1 MTYRAPI
8 AVLVLVSGARLAVA
22 PSPAA
27 AQETI
32 VEGPGYEVGEGT
44 VIHPSVGMTT
54 GLLYNPFY
62 ENQSP
67 ESTPVLQL
75 RGAVSIASQGSKP
88 GNEIDLLKRDKD
100 IDSARDAAPSLE
112 FRAGGLLDLTLYT
125 TTNET
130 VARRLL
136 SGSLTG
142 HVLTAPR
149 GPVSFYADEVFT
161 RTSTPV
167 NYESYGNDINRIIN
181 RLTGGV
187 QFRPGDGAFR
197 FALQYEN
204 TVDIFEPTQSDL
216 PEESARP
223 NRGHHIGRGRAEWQ
237 FLPITRFFLDTSWGY
252 TGALSGASCGV
263 IKRNAR
269 PLRIQLGAATALT
282 ELTSLR
288 AHVGYGKG
296 FYQSRGADCGEGGTP
311 DFSNVLLGAELG
323 YRYSP
328 LGRLSVTYEYDFQ
341 DSVVANYYRDH
352 ALVGRLINQVD
363 LVLLLAS
370 IDIRQR
376 LYVGTPEAFMG
387 INGETT
393 HDHLIFRL
401 SGKGYYLYRDWLAFT
416 ASLEL
421 VNDSTDFAYTDPD
434 TAMSRQLGYTRT
446 ELQIGAV
453 AAF

>member
-1 MTYRAPI
+1 MKSRAPI
-8 AVLVLVSGARLAVA
+8 AVLVLVSGVGLAAA
-22 PSPAA
+22 PPPAA
-27 AQETI
+27 AQQTI

-67 ESTPVLQL
+67 ASTPVVNL
-75 RGAVSIASQGSKP
+75 RGAVSIASQGHRPK
-88 GNEIDLLKRDKD
+88 NEIELLQRDKESD
-100 IDSARDAAPSLE
+100 TAADAAPSLE

-142 HVLTAPR
+142 HVMTAPR
-149 GPVSFYADEVFT
+149 GTVSFYADEIFT
-161 RTSTPV
+161 RSSTPV
-167 NYESYGNDINRIIN
+167 NYESYGNDLNRIIN
-181 RLTGGV
+181 HLTGGV
-187 QFRPGDGAFR
+187 QYRPGDGAFR

-204 TVDIFEPTQSDL
+204 TVDVFESSGP
-216 PEESARP
+216 AFA
-223 NRGHHIGRGRAEWQ
+223 NRAQHLARGRAEWQ
-237 FLPITRFFLDTSWGY
+237 FLPITRFFFDASWGY
-252 TGALSGASCGV
+252 AGSLGGGNCNSGLF
-263 IKRNAR
+263 KRGST
-269 PLRIQLGAATALT
+269 PLRIQVGAATALT

-288 AHVGYGKG
+288 AHAGYGKG
-296 FYQSRGADCGEGGTP
+296 FYGSPCGEMGTP

-328 LGRLSVTYEYDFQ
+328 LGRMSVTYEYDFR
-341 DSVVANYYRDH
+341 DAVDANYYRDH

-363 LVLLLAS
+363 LVLLQAGLDIRLRHYEGIVPGLAS
-370 IDIRQR
+370 DLGQ
-376 LYVGTPEAFMG
+376 
-387 INGETT
+387 TT
-393 HDHLIFRL
+393 RDHLILRL
-401 SGKGYYLYRDWLAFT
+401 SGKGYYLYRDWLGFT
-416 ASLEL
+416 ASLDL
-421 VNDSTDFAYTDPD
+421 VSDSTDFTYDG
-434 TAMSRQLGYTRT
+434 RQLGYTRT

>member
-1 MTYRAPI
+1 MTSRACI
-8 AVLVLVSGARLAVA
+8 AVLVLLSGARL
-22 PSPAA
+22 AA

-67 ESTPVLQL
+67 ESTPVLHV
-75 RGAVSIASQGSKP
+75 RGAVTIASQGSQPK
-88 GNEIDLLKRDKD
+88 NEIELLKRDTD
-100 IDSARDAAPSLE
+100 VDSARDTAPSLE
-112 FRAGGLLDLTLYT
+112 FRAGALLDLTLYT

-149 GPVSFYADEVFT
+149 GPVSFYADEVLA

-167 NYESYGNDINRIIN
+167 NYESHGNDLNRIIN
-181 RLTGGV
+181 HLTGGV
-187 QFRPGDGAFR
+187 QFRPGGGAFR

-204 TVDIFEPTQSDL
+204 TVDIFES
-216 PEESARP
+216 EGSRFA
-223 NRGHHIGRGRAEWQ
+223 NRGVHLGRGRAEWQ
-237 FLPITRFFLDTSWGY
+237 FLPITRFFFDASWGY
-252 TGALSGASCGV
+252 AGPLSSAPCDL
-263 IKRNAR
+263 IKRSST
-269 PLRIQLGAATALT
+269 PLRVQLGAATALT

-296 FYQSRGADCGEGGTP
+296 FYQSRGADCGEMGTP

-341 DSVVANYYRDH
+341 DSIQANYYRDH

-363 LVLLLAS
+363 LVMLQAG
-370 IDIRQR
+370 IDIRLRHYEGVAPGLMSDLGQVSR
-376 LYVGTPEAFMG
+376 
-387 INGETT
+387 
-393 HDHLIFRL
+393 DDLIVRL
-401 SGKGYYLYRDWLAFT
+401 SGKGYYLYRDWLGFT
-416 ASLEL
+416 ASLDL
-421 VNDSTDFAYTDPD
+421 VNDSTDFTYQGQP
-434 TAMSRQLGYTRT
+434 LGYTRT

>member
-1 MTYRAPI
+1 MTLRARI
-8 AVLVLVSGARLAVA
+8 AVLVLVSGAGLAA
-22 PSPAA
+22 AAPAA

-67 ESTPVLQL
+67 ESTPVTRL
-75 RGAVSIASQGSKP
+75 RGAVSIASQDHRPK
-88 GNEIDLLKRDKD
+88 NEIELLERDTDKD
-100 IDSARDAAPSLE
+100 SASDAAPSLE
-112 FRAGGLLDLTLYT
+112 FRAGALLDLTLYT

-142 HVLTAPR
+142 HVMSAPR
-149 GPVSFYADEVFT
+149 GTVSFYADEVFT
-161 RTSTPV
+161 RSSTPV
-167 NYESYGNDINRIIN
+167 NYESYGNDLNRIVN
-181 RLTGGV
+181 HLTGGV
-187 QFRPGDGAFR
+187 QFRPGGGAFR

-204 TVDIFEPTQSDL
+204 TIDIFES
-216 PEESARP
+216 SGSSFA
-223 NRGHHIGRGRAEWQ
+223 NRGQHLGRGRAEWQ
-237 FLPITRFFLDTSWGY
+237 FLPITRFFFDASWGY
-252 TGALSGASCGV
+252 AGPLSSADCTL
-263 IKRNAR
+263 IKRASM

-288 AHVGYGKG
+288 AHAGYGKG
-296 FYQSRGADCGEGGTP
+296 FYQSRSGDCGEMGTP

-328 LGRLSVTYEYDFQ
+328 LGRMSVTYEYDFR
-341 DSVVANYYRDH
+341 DAVDANYYRDH

-363 LVLLLAS
+363 LVLLQAGL
-370 IDIRQR
+370 DIRLR
-376 LYVGTPEAFMG
+376 HYEG
-387 INGETT
+387 IVPGLAGDNGATAR
-393 HDHLIFRL
+393 DHLILRL
-401 SGKGYYLYRDWLAFT
+401 SGKAYYLYRDWLGFT
-416 ASLEL
+416 ASLDL
-421 VNDSTDFAYTDPD
+421 VSDSTDFTHQGQ
-434 TAMSRQLGYTRT
+434 QLGYTRT
-446 ELQIGAV
+446 ELQLGAV

>member
-1 MTYRAPI
+1 MTSRACI
-8 AVLVLVSGARLAVA
+8 AVLVLLSGARL
-22 PSPAA
+22 AA

-67 ESTPVLQL
+67 ESTPVLHV
-75 RGAVSIASQGSKP
+75 RGAVTIASQGSQPK
-88 GNEIDLLKRDKD
+88 NEIELLKRDTD
-100 IDSARDAAPSLE
+100 VDSARDAAPSLE
-112 FRAGGLLDLTLYT
+112 FRAGALLDLTLYT

-149 GPVSFYADEVFT
+149 GPVSFYADEIFT
-161 RTSTPV
+161 RVSTPV

-181 RLTGGV
+181 RITGGV

-204 TVDIFEPTQSDL
+204 LFDVF
-216 PEESARP
+216 ESAESGFA

-237 FLPITRFFLDTSWGY
+237 FLPITRFFFDTSWGY
-252 TGALSGASCGV
+252 AGAVTSAECGL
-263 IKRNAR
+263 IKRTSK
-269 PLRIQLGAATALT
+269 PLRVQLGAATALT

-288 AHVGYGKG
+288 AHIGYGKG
-296 FYQSRGADCGEGGTP
+296 FYQSRGADCTEMSTP

-341 DSVVANYYRDH
+341 DSVQANYYRDH
-352 ALVGRLINQVD
+352 ALVGRLINQID
-363 LVLLLAS
+363 LVMLQAG

-376 LYVGTPEAFMG
+376 LYVGVPADLRCDFCANTRA
-387 INGETT
+387 
-393 HDHLIFRL
+393 DLILRL

-416 ASLEL
+416 AALDL
-421 VNDSTDFAYTDPD
+421 VSDSTDFMDQQG
-434 TAMSRQLGYTRT
+434 RQLGYTHT